1 MRSLCLLKS
10 QAKYST
16 YELALE
22 EKNPKHATAGI
33 SRRQKMGTGTLS
45 GGQGQEIVWGKK
57 MRHSKD
63 EILSILEQ
71 LEHKKAEELE
81 SESVDFKQLMD
92 F

>member
-1 MRSLCLLKS
+1 
-10 QAKYST
+10 
-16 YELALE
+16 
-22 EKNPKHATAGI
+22 
-33 SRRQKMGTGTLS
+33 
-45 GGQGQEIVWGKK
+45 